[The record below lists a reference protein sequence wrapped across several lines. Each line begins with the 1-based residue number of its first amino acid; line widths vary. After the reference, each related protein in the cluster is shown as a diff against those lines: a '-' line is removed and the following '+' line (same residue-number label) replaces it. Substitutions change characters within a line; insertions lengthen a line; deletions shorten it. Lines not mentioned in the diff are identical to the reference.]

1 MPSAFTILSIATG
14 VQVRPLFAMP
24 ANAAAI
30 VTGAISWVPS
40 TSDGFICRSP
50 PSARCTP
57 NACAVCLILQ
67 RSICCAMAMK
77 LVFTDHAVAST
88 ALFAMRPSSLRGL

>member
-1 MPSAFTILSIATG
+1 MG

-24 ANAAAI
+24 ANAAAM

-57 NACAVCLILQ
+57 KAWAVCLISQ
-67 RSICCAMAMK
+67 RSSCCAIAMK
-77 LVFTDHAVAST
+77 PVFTDHAVAST
-88 ALFAMRPSSLRGL
+88 ALFAIRPSSLRGL